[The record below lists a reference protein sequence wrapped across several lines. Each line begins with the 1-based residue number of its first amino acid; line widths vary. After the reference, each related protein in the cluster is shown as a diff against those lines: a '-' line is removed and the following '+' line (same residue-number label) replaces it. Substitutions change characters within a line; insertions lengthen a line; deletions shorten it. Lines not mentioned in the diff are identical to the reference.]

1 MLNMTE
7 KQVSQENKVTFNE
20 MSENIIEVRNLTVG
34 YHGENGFVTVV
45 KDLSLK
51 IRRNIIF
58 GIAGESGSGKSTL
71 AAAIF
76 RNLKYPGEVLEGSV
90 LFDGVDMGTLKRGEL
105 RRTRALRFS
114 YIPQAAMNSL
124 NPVKR
129 IGAQFEDILLAHDL
143 NPDSNTDMIRKSL
156 EMVRLDENVLSMF
169 PHELSGG
176 MRQRVVISM
185 ALLLNPEA
193 VILDEPTTGL
203 DVLVEHEMLRD
214 LKTIQQSMNLTMV
227 FITHD
232 LSILFQMADEIAIM
246 YGGELME
253 QGPYNSLLKSPA
265 NPYTYLLLE
274 SMPRIGVKRADYVRM
289 KSGQIDFS
297 TETKGCKFSSRCPYS
312 RDDCKIQNPEWL
324 STDSGNHFYRCM
336 HYPEW
341 KNTGPS

>member
-1 MLNMTE
+1 MKGSQSV
-7 KQVSQENKVTFNE
+7 KQQSKAEFNK
-20 MSENIIEVRNLTVG
+20 SLENIIEVRDLSVG
-34 YHGENGFVTVV
+34 YHGEDDFVTIIEG
-45 KDLSLK
+45 LNLN

-76 RNLKYPGEVLEGSV
+76 RNVKYPGEISGGGV
-90 LFDGVDMGTLKRGEL
+90 LFDGVEIGSLKRGEL
-105 RRTRALRFS
+105 RRMRGGRFS

-129 IGAQFEDILLAHDL
+129 IGDQFQDILMAHDL
-143 NPDSNTDMIRKSL
+143 DPESNADKVRESIS
-156 EMVRLDENVLSMF
+156 MVRLDENVLNMF

-185 ALLLNPEA
+185 ALLLKPEA

-214 LKTIQQSMNLTMV
+214 LKTIQQNLNLTMI

-246 YGGELME
+246 YGGELVE
-253 QGPYNSLLKSPA
+253 QGTYSELLRSSA

-274 SMPRIGVKRADYVRM
+274 SMPRIGSSRKGFAKM
-289 KSGQIDFS
+289 KGGQNDF
-297 TETKGCKFSSRCPYS
+297 TAQLKGCKFSPRCPYS
-312 RDDCKIQNPEWL
+312 MPDCRERHPDLRKT
-324 STDSGNHFYRCM
+324 STANHYYRC
-336 HYPEW
+336 HRYPEW
-341 KNTGPS
+341 KPANA

>member
-1 MLNMTE
+1 MAE
-7 KQVSQENKVTFNE
+7 KRNTSNQTKVEFNE
-20 MSENIIEVRNLTVG
+20 SLENVIEVRNLTVG
-34 YHGENGFVTVV
+34 YHGETGFVTVV
-45 KDLSLK
+45 KDLNLR

-76 RNLKYPGEVLEGSV
+76 KSLKYPGEISGGSV
-90 LFDGVDMGTLKRGEL
+90 LFDGVEIGDLKRGQL
-105 RRTRALRFS
+105 RRMRALRFS

-129 IGAQFEDILLAHDL
+129 IGAQFQDILLAHDL
-143 NPDSNTDMIRKSL
+143 DRETGDEMVKKSL
-156 EMVRLDENVLSMF
+156 DMVKLDENVLNMF

-185 ALLLNPEA
+185 ALLLKPEA

-214 LKTIQQSMNLTMV
+214 LKTIQQNMNLTMI

-253 QGPYNSLLKSPA
+253 FGPYRDLLESPA

-274 SMPRIGVKRADYVRM
+274 SMPRIGVKKKEYVRM
-289 KSGQIDFS
+289 KGGQLDF
-297 TETKGCKFSSRCPYS
+297 TNVNVGCKFSPRCPYS
-312 RDDCKIQNPEWL
+312 SSDCEALHPEL
-324 STDSGNHFYRCM
+324 KSTGTGNHFYRCL
-336 HYPEW
+336 HYPGW
-341 KNTGPS
+341 NS